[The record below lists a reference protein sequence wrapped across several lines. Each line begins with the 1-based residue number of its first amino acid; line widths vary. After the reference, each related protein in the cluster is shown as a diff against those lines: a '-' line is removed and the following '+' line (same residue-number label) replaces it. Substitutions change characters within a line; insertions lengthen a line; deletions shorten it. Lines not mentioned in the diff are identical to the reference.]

1 MSQPLSK
8 ESAVKLTLAGLLTGI
23 LALSGAIWWL
33 RDEMD
38 RRTEAL
44 VQRIDKRTDERLTG
58 YVTRETRAQ
67 DREALNE
74 RLFQILTEI
83 RRQRR

>member
-1 MSQPLSK
+1 MSQPLSRN
-8 ESAVKLTLAGLLTGI
+8 SAIKLTVAGLLTGI
-23 LALSGAIWWL
+23 LALSSAIWWL

-44 VQRIDKRTDERLTG
+44 VLRIDRRTEERLAG
-58 YVTRETRAQ
+58 YVTRETRAN

-83 RRQRR
+83 RRRR

>member
-8 ESAVKLTLAGLLTGI
+8 QSAVKLTIAGLLTGI
-23 LALSGAIWWL
+23 LALSGAIWRL

-44 VQRIDKRTDERLTG
+44 VVRIEKRTEERLAG

-67 DREALNE
+67 DRETLNE

-83 RRQRR
+83 RRRR